1 MMAYVF
7 LMVVAMVSAQ
17 TVNLDNLMSDSS
29 PGSNSHLRYDSRY
42 SHRVPRQQYGYG
54 QPQGQN
60 AFLQQMLIMKMLQ
73 RDLTQF
79 QTDFNAAADDAAQVR
94 AMKEYARKLLTV
106 GRLLPEQTIGG
117 YYPHSYSH
125 NQLAMLSGG
134 NPYIER
140 LIMQK
145 IIEDTIA
152 SSTTK
157 ISDQSGDLPAQVDE
171 IKSYAN
177 TILLIGKIFGI

>member
-1 MMAYVF
+1 
-7 LMVVAMVSAQ
+7 
-17 TVNLDNLMSDSS
+17 
-29 PGSNSHLRYDSRY
+29 
-42 SHRVPRQQYGYG
+42 
-54 QPQGQN
+54 
-60 AFLQQMLIMKMLQ
+60 MLIMKMLQ
-73 RDLTQF
+73 RDMSQF
-79 QTDFNAAADDAAQVR
+79 QTDFNAADDTAKVA
-94 AMKEYARKLLTV
+94 AMKQYARKLLTV

-117 YYPHSYSH
+117 YYPHSYSA

-140 LIMQK
+140 LILQK

-157 ISDQSGDLPAQVDE
+157 ITDAAANLDEQVVE
-171 IKSYAN
+171 IKRYAN